1 MQSRILK
8 ALTLAVL
15 FSAISFSL
23 PAVAQVAGSATGV
36 FNNPAPIGATTTGVG
51 TNDFTYGA
59 AIGLPLTELVFNG
72 SSFSSTIGTP
82 FKVGT
87 LFFTNGAINLGTE
100 ATSVD
105 LALSTAFTQPGSLG
119 TVMSTFTLGLVTT
132 PNTGDPLASADFVNL
147 PTSFVPSVFN
157 IGGTN
162 YTVELT
168 GFQNVVGD
176 GFIASNSSQLHV
188 EEGLSA
194 HADLYAEVTSE
205 IPSVPEPSTWAMMI
219 LGFAGVGFMAYRR
232 KSQPAL
238 MAA

>member
-8 ALTLAVL
+8 ALTLAVS